1 MSTNVP
7 QNLHA
12 HGGVIGGIMKSA
24 REFRS
29 RAAIFKVIAVAITGD
44 SLIAESAY
52 RKFMHRN
59 PTFLTNQKLKE
70 QQEIRAREAELHQLR
85 NVLQKFAVWLVR
97 TTGA

>member
-1 MSTNVP
+1 
-7 QNLHA
+7 
-12 HGGVIGGIMKSA
+12 MKSA

-29 RAAIFKVIAVAITGD
+29 RAASFKVIAVAITGD
-44 SLIAESAY
+44 SLITESAY

-59 PTFLTNQKLKE
+59 PTLLTNQKLKE
-70 QQEIRAREAELHQLR
+70 QQEIRAREAELHQRR